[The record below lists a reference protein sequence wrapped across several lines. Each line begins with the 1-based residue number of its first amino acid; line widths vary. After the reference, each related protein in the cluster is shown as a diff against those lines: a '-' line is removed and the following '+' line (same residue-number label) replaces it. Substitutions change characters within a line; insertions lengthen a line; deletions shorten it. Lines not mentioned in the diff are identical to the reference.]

1 MNVIINPSGTAGF
14 SFKGLHNYCAHD
26 KEGST
31 SERVEWMSAR
41 NLAASPKH
49 AYKIMIATADA
60 QNQLKRSAGV
70 RVGRHAEN
78 GEVMHI
84 VMSFDQD
91 EPHDR
96 ETMETAADQ
105 LLSRL
110 GKDPTKRGGKGAT
123 VRQMADEHQAVLYA
137 HTDTK
142 NPHVHIMLN
151 VVHPKHGRR
160 LPTSND
166 QLKASRWALGFS
178 KEHGTAHKTPAR
190 EENMAARDRGEY
202 VKAKRRKSRKAYEEE
217 KALEQVSND
226 NDRVKTFLANQKRKD
241 AALYEQG
248 RTLAAK
254 QQQRSADIE
263 KRFEDRKAQAE
274 EAMKKRINQA
284 KATIRE
290 EFRPQFRDLKTQQAA
305 ERKTFEALEASF
317 FGRTK
322 NALKTVRAAF
332 DKQDTGL
339 ISRSFR
345 ILSNAGERKTYFE
358 RGQERETAA
367 LENKRSEKIDEAIAE
382 AKIER
387 KATIAST
394 GKQFTQECDAEKLQA
409 AEEARS
415 HKADW
420 KQRGIERTREFS
432 EFAQLERTKPSVGG
446 DFTRAQMTDEY
457 FKDLER
463 RVDLSDEFDETSQSP
478 AEEQDN
484 ERDDGQDRS

>member
-49 AYKIMIATADA
+49 AYKIMIATAAA

-123 VRQMADEHQAVLYA
+123 IRQMADEHQAVLYA

-202 VKAKRRKSRKAYEEE
+202 VKAERRKSRKAYEEE
-217 KALEQVSND
+217 KALEQASND
-226 NDRVKTFLANQKRKD
+226 NDRLKTFLANQKRKD

-263 KRFEDRKAQAE
+263 KRFEGRKAQADR
-274 EAMKKRINQA
+274 AMKQRINQA
-284 KATIRE
+284 KAAIRE
-290 EFRPQFRDLKTQQAA
+290 EFRPQFRDLKTRQAA

-322 NALKTVRAAF
+322 NALKTVRGAF
-332 DKQDTGL
+332 DKQNTGL

-358 RGQERETAA
+358 RGQARALRA
-367 LENKRSEKIDEAIAE
+367 LEKQRAS
-382 AKIER
+382 KIELAIKDAKVER
-387 KATIAST
+387 KHSHSNA
-394 GKQFTQECDAEKLQA
+394 GKQLIQESASAEQKTS
-409 AEEARS
+409 AEIGQ

-420 KQRGIERTREFS
+420 KQRALGRKSDFTEFQ
-432 EFAQLERTKPSVGG
+432 QLERAKPAIGG
-446 DFTRAQMTDEY
+446 DFVRAQMTDEY

-463 RVDLSDEFDETSQSP
+463 RVGLGGDFNDTSQTP

-484 ERDDGQDRS
+484 ERDDGQERS